1 MAMTGSISP
10 CWKNAYSRRC
20 SKQAGLGQRAFQ
32 WLLLLALTAWLFAS
46 PAQAQPTAGT
56 NPAITAPS
64 AQAID
69 LVNATLNL
77 QPDAGAWVV
86 TADFK
91 LNLSPAVEEAIN
103 RGLALYFVA
112 EFELIRPRWYWRDER
127 AVTAQ
132 INYKLSFNSLTRQYR
147 LTANG
152 YQTTFA
158 TLQDALAVVARLR
171 GWRVAEADRIK
182 KNDAY
187 EAWLRLRLD
196 TSQLPKP
203 FQVGAIANRDWN
215 PESEWKKFPFP
226 SETAKSAP

>member
-1 MAMTGSISP
+1 MGSTSR
-10 CWKNAYSRRC
+10 CWKNDCNRRL
-20 SKQAGLGQRAFQ
+20 SLSLQR
-32 WLLLLALTAWLFAS
+32 WLTCVVAICLALGIHLAPTPALAQTAS
-46 PAQAQPTAGT
+46 P
-56 NPAITAPS
+56 PS
-64 AQAID
+64 NQSID
-69 LVNATLNL
+69 LLNAALSL
-77 QPDAGAWVV
+77 SPDGGAWVV

-91 LNLSPAVEEAIN
+91 LSLSPAVEEAVN
-103 RGLALYFVA
+103 RGLALYFIT

-127 AVTAQ
+127 AVAGQ
-132 INYKLSFNSLTRQYR
+132 INYKLSFNALTRQYR

-152 YQTTFA
+152 YQTTYA
-158 TLQDALAVVARLR
+158 NLQDALAVISRLR

>member
-1 MAMTGSISP
+1 MGLQWRLNCALRFSALVISLVLVMAAPVHAQTMPPPGS
-10 CWKNAYSRRC
+10 
-20 SKQAGLGQRAFQ
+20 
-32 WLLLLALTAWLFAS
+32 
-46 PAQAQPTAGT
+46 
-56 NPAITAPS
+56 
-64 AQAID
+64 QAID
-69 LVNATLNL
+69 LNNAALSLSGDN
-77 QPDAGAWVV
+77 ASWVL

-91 LNLSPAVEEAIN
+91 LNLSPAIEEAIN

-127 AVTAQ
+127 SVAAQ
-132 INYKLSFNSLTRQYR
+132 INYKLSFNALTRQYR

-152 YQTTFA
+152 YQTTY
-158 TLQDALAVVARLR
+158 TSLQEALAVISRLR

-226 SETAKSAP
+226 SETAKSAQ